1 MYSPRHALAA
11 LEEGHG
17 HGLNSHTSYFIML
30 FAFFKLIFI
39 VEVSPRIATV
49 WSYANTIKFHV
60 QVAPHGQSPFMSCF
74 PSHDAVKIKMAK
86 GNEAGRTGMTCLWPH
101 CSHE

>member
-49 WSYANTIKFHV
+49 WSYANTYK
-60 QVAPHGQSPFMSCF
+60 
-74 PSHDAVKIKMAK
+74 
-86 GNEAGRTGMTCLWPH
+86 
-101 CSHE
+101 